1 MKKLLALALCSVSL
15 IASPVLL
22 AQGSNPSP
30 RGASAGDAD
39 GPGASDANIGGVSGD
54 EVANKISG
62 GANSNESSGTKGGE
76 GTHHNTA
83 GGARDTETSGPTHAK
98 PSSDQGGSYSSQTHT
113 PKPKLTEKK

>member
-62 GANSNESSGTKGGE
+62 GANSNESSGTKG
-76 GTHHNTA
+76 
-83 GGARDTETSGPTHAK
+83 AK
-98 PSSDQGGSYSSQTHT
+98 VHTTIRLAAHVIPKRLAQRMQNQVRIRWLVFQSNSHTQT
-113 PKPKLTEKK
+113 